1 MNNLVKVLMDR
12 EVMSEH
18 DVVEWID
25 LAASGWRAHPDHTL
39 EVMLYEEFGVEPD
52 YLFDLIE
59 FL

>member
-1 MNNLVKVLMDR
+1 MDR